1 MQYADVLY
9 IIINNDDR
17 DTFHYLALL
26 GFNFGVFPWRW
37 QSTVE
42 TWSQGDWFVICNLY
56 VQSAVFIIGEMEK
69 IIKLHQGMF
78 CYCVSVGSRTDVFD
92 VFVLSLP

>member
-26 GFNFGVFPWRW
+26 GFNFGVFP
-37 QSTVE
+37 
-42 TWSQGDWFVICNLY
+42 
-56 VQSAVFIIGEMEK
+56 
-69 IIKLHQGMF
+69 
-78 CYCVSVGSRTDVFD
+78 
-92 VFVLSLP
+92 